1 MKIRV
6 LGCSGAIARGCK
18 TTSFLVDHD
27 MLIDAG
33 TGVGDLTREEMLR
46 IDDLFLTHAHLDHIA
61 YLPLMLDTIAA
72 SRVGRPL
79 RVHALPHTLHALHQ
93 HVFNDVIWPDFTRL
107 PTPDNPLLTFHALHT
122 GDVRQCQGRTVEAL
136 PAVHSIPAVG
146 YAVRGPEPGA
156 PWWVF
161 TGDTER
167 NPALWQ
173 RINQLDVHSL
183 FIETAFSNRERELA
197 QLSRHLSPHTLAQ
210 ELAHIAPGRR
220 YPIFITH
227 TKPSE
232 TDVILSEITLLRAA
246 MQRPDRPAPE
256 LRLLHAGDV
265 FDIL

>member
-1 MKIRV
+1 MRCNATFDSCQRLPGKRWQPIWPENFLQLEHMPRAQPADV
-6 LGCSGAIARGCK
+6 VRDFAARRAHLIELGDFA
-18 TTSFLVDHD
+18 HD
-27 MLIDAG
+27 GFGFGGL
-33 TGVGDLTREEMLR
+33 GVGDVDGVAVRRVDVVEFVGQHRGRQVARQAGQVAFAVGEGGF
-46 IDDLFLTHAHLDHIA
+46 DDQRGHGQL
-61 YLPLMLDTIAA
+61 
-72 SRVGRPL
+72 
-79 RVHALPHTLHALHQ
+79 
-93 HVFNDVIWPDFTRL
+93 
-107 PTPDNPLLTFHALHT
+107 
-122 GDVRQCQGRTVEAL
+122 VEAL

-156 PWWVF
+156 PWWAF

-183 FIETAFSNRERELA
+183 FIETAFSNRESELA

-220 YPIFITH
+220 YPIYITH

-232 TDVILSEITLLRAA
+232 TSVILSEITQLRAA

-265 FDIL
+265 FDIF